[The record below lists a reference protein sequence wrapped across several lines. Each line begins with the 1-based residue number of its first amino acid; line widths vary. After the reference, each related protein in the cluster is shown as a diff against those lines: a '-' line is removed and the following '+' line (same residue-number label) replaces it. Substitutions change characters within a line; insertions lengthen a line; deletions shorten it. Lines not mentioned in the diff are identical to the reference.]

1 METILINIEE
11 LIDDL
16 ERDENLTRTEITE
29 ALYKIKEEIEK
40 DNLRKKFNKQLKKME
55 LQEKHN
61 HKTVC
66 ETWEYALKRIKE

>member
-1 METILINIEE
+1 MTKNEE
-11 LIDDL
+11 DL
-16 ERDENLTRTEITE
+16 LFSI
-29 ALYKIKEEIEK
+29 YEEIER

-55 LQEKHN
+55 SQEKHN

>member
-1 METILINIEE
+1 MTKKEE
-11 LIDDL
+11 DL
-16 ERDENLTRTEITE
+16 LFSI
-29 ALYKIKEEIEK
+29 YEEIEK

-55 LQEKHN
+55 SQEKHN

>member
-1 METILINIEE
+1 MTKNEE
-11 LIDDL
+11 DL
-16 ERDENLTRTEITE
+16 LFSI
-29 ALYKIKEEIEK
+29 YEEIEK

>member
-1 METILINIEE
+1 MTKNEE
-11 LIDDL
+11 DTLFSI
-16 ERDENLTRTEITE
+16 
-29 ALYKIKEEIEK
+29 YEEIEK

-55 LQEKHN
+55 SQEKHN

>member
-1 METILINIEE
+1 MTKNEE
-11 LIDDL
+11 DL
-16 ERDENLTRTEITE
+16 LFSI
-29 ALYKIKEEIEK
+29 YEEIEK

-55 LQEKHN
+55 SQEKHN

>member
-1 METILINIEE
+1 MTKNEE
-11 LIDDL
+11 DL
-16 ERDENLTRTEITE
+16 LFSI
-29 ALYKIKEEIEK
+29 YEEIEN

-55 LQEKHN
+55 SQEKHN

>member
-1 METILINIEE
+1 MPKNEE
-11 LIDDL
+11 DL
-16 ERDENLTRTEITE
+16 LFSI
-29 ALYKIKEEIEK
+29 YKEIEK